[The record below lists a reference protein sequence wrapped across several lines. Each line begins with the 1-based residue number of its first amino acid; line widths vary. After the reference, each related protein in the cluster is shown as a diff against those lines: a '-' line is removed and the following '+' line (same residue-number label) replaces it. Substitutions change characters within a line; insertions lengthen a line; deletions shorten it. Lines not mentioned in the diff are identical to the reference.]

1 MPPKVV
7 HPILRKEGI
16 EARAYQLEGVAEALE
31 GSTLLVYPT
40 AAGKTAVSAMV
51 IAKVISN
58 GGSAV
63 MLAPTVGLVEQ
74 HKTTLSKWLVGDVV
88 ISTLTG
94 STPAPKRGETW
105 DKSDLIVAT
114 PQVFYNDIRGGRL
127 DPSSVSIL
135 VIDEAHHSVGSHAM
149 GKSCDV
155 FIGRGGGK
163 ILAMTASPGYSR
175 RQVEDLCQRLGI
187 ERIHLRSS
195 TDTRLKRY
203 LSDLDSIEIRVEVP
217 EELRELARPLIV
229 WQEGLVDVE
238 RRLGRYVH
246 EGGITYPG
254 LASAMDRAKGA
265 ITRGDKTAFASISR
279 IALALTL
286 NHLINHI
293 LSQGVGAAREFLKR
307 KSNEGTENKKSTR
320 DFLKDQR
327 VTELRR
333 RLDSLEEIHT
343 KVGTVR
349 RLVSERLRRSPES
362 KIIIFATYRDTV
374 SSVHRA
380 LEGIEG
386 ARALRFVG
394 QSKRVDGGLTSS
406 EQINTIREFK
416 DGRGNILIA
425 TSVGEEGLDIPSADL
440 VIFYEPVGSETRT
453 IQRRGRTGRRR
464 QGDVVMLIAEGTR
477 DEGAATASIRREA
490 AMMKSIHAA
499 RRALIGG
506 PIKFDLMSSFSV
518 SDDGATQGVLSF
530 VEDEREA
537 NKKQLSDV
545 ENTPAEIKQGEAKE
559 TTRLEPSS
567 YRPSWQSGL
576 EDF

>member
-51 IAKVISN
+51 IAEVISN

-254 LASAMDRAKGA
+254 LSSAMDRAKGA

-307 KSNEGTENKKSTR
+307 KSNEETENKKSTR

>member
-1 MPPKVV
+1 M
-7 HPILRKEGI
+7 
-16 EARAYQLEGVAEALE
+16 
-31 GSTLLVYPT
+31 
-40 AAGKTAVSAMV
+40 
-51 IAKVISN
+51 
-58 GGSAV
+58 
-63 MLAPTVGLVEQ
+63 
-74 HKTTLSKWLVGDVV
+74 
-88 ISTLTG
+88 
-94 STPAPKRGETW
+94 
-105 DKSDLIVAT
+105 
-114 PQVFYNDIRGGRL
+114 
-127 DPSSVSIL
+127 
-135 VIDEAHHSVGSHAM
+135 
-149 GKSCDV
+149 
-155 FIGRGGGK
+155 
-163 ILAMTASPGYSR
+163 
-175 RQVEDLCQRLGI
+175 
-187 ERIHLRSS
+187 
-195 TDTRLKRY
+195 
-203 LSDLDSIEIRVEVP
+203 
-217 EELRELARPLIV
+217 
-229 WQEGLVDVE
+229 
-238 RRLGRYVH
+238 
-246 EGGITYPG
+246 
-254 LASAMDRAKGA
+254 
-265 ITRGDKTAFASISR
+265 
-279 IALALTL
+279 TL

-293 LSQGVGAAREFLKR
+293 LSQGVGAAREFLRR

-559 TTRLEPSS
+559 ITRLEPSS

>member
-51 IAKVISN
+51 IAEVISN

-94 STPAPKRGETW
+94 STPAPKRGVTW

-114 PQVFYNDIRGGRL
+114 PQVFYNDVRGGRL

-155 FIGRGGGK
+155 FIGGGGGK

-229 WQEGLVDVE
+229 WQEGLIDVE

-293 LSQGVGAAREFLKR
+293 LSQGVGAAREFLRR

-333 RLDSLEEIHT
+333 SLDSLEEIHT

-416 DGRGNILIA
+416 DGGGNILIA

-506 PIKFDLMSSFSV
+506 PINFDLMSSFSV
-518 SDDGATQGVLSF
+518 SDNGATQGVLGF

-545 ENTPAEIKQGEAKE
+545 EDTPMEIKQGEDKE